1 MKFVKLFV
9 PNCRT
14 HSLSDF
20 NFGCLAKKGGQENTD
35 LMRLCVV
42 HKSVLDQCICHEKT
56 RSVLFFFLQRD
67 VSASAANFFLKVS
80 TIASHVLVLVTTRGK
95 EIKRNKNANPFPLD
109 GSHPFPHFF
118 TSLLALFLCC
128 KALLHMCMCRLQ
140 TAKCPSYMNSF
151 DPKAS
156 SNV

>member
-9 PNCRT
+9 PNYRT

-67 VSASAANFFLKVS
+67 VSASAANLFFES
-80 TIASHVLVLVTTRGK
+80 IDYRQPRSRPCHDEG
-95 EIKRNKNANPFPLD
+95 ERNQTKQKCKSISSRWVAPL
-109 GSHPFPHFF
+109 PP